1 MVNSIDG
8 ISVNHYSR
16 KYQITNEV
24 LNAVTHGIGTILAI
38 IGTVL
43 LIFKAIQN
51 ESLLEINTYI
61 IYGASMCFLYLAS
74 TLYHSF
80 SFTRMAP
87 IFKVIDHSS
96 IFLLIAGTYTPFCLL
111 AIGGKLGW
119 FICISQWIIALA
131 GVFMKIFFLK
141 ETKKYSTALYIL
153 MGWLVIFAIK
163 DVILSLG
170 TWGSILLVLGGIFY
184 TVGTIFYANAHK
196 HYWHVIWHIF
206 VILGSMAMYFSIY
219 YFV

>member
-141 ETKKYSTALYIL
+141 ETKNIL
-153 MGWLVIFAIK
+153 PPFIF
-163 DVILSLG
+163 
-170 TWGSILLVLGGIFY
+170 
-184 TVGTIFYANAHK
+184 
-196 HYWHVIWHIF
+196 
-206 VILGSMAMYFSIY
+206 
-219 YFV
+219 